1 MNKNQHEKLN
11 QVMKEILESGKRL
24 ECGKAYR
31 VNASLIKA
39 GLVILD
45 SEELRTKIEQ
55 LIISSQYQEEL
66 QDRLELMRKDPTE
79 SSVHNTSYNIA
90 INDVLKVVKGERIK

>member
-1 MNKNQHEKLN
+1 MEQYQQEKLN
-11 QVMKEILESGKRL
+11 QVMKEILGSGKRL

-31 VNASLIKA
+31 VDASLIKA

-55 LIISSQYQEEL
+55 LIIDISNMSENKKLNVRDE
-66 QDRLELMRKDPTE
+66 KH
-79 SSVHNTSYNIA
+79 V
-90 INDVLKVVKGERIK
+90 